1 MKTFSLTF
9 ITILLSTFAFAQNE
23 TITGIITDDNNQ
35 PIERACV
42 LVLDAD
48 DHSYIT
54 GTVTDENGN
63 YEINLM
69 QEGTFLLT
77 ADHISFDGPKGIG
90 ILNNESNLNDFDFIL
105 HKQLDKITT
114 LEMASIEGLYTKYDI
129 SMK

>member
-69 QEGTFLLT
+69 QEGRNFPFNSRSYQFRRAKRNRHL
-77 ADHISFDGPKGIG
+77 
-90 ILNNESNLNDFDFIL
+90 
-105 HKQLDKITT
+105 KQ
-114 LEMASIEGLYTKYDI
+114 
-129 SMK
+129 